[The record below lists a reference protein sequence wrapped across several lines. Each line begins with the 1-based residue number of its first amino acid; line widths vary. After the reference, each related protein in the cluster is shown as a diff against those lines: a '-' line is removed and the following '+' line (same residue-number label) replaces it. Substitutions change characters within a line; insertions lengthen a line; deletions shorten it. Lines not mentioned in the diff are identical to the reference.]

1 MIPERIIEIKG
12 LEVMARVGVP
22 DQERTE
28 PQRLLIDLRFAAKD
42 QLMDLGD
49 ELARTV
55 DYYAVSLRVAAV
67 VEERPRKLIESLV
80 DEIAAE
86 ILDEFPLRWVEVAIR
101 KFILPN
107 TEWVAVSI
115 RREAN

>member
-1 MIPERIIEIKG
+1 MILERIIEIKG
-12 LEVMARVGVP
+12 LEVMARIGVP
-22 DQERTE
+22 DQERDH

-42 QLMDLGD
+42 QSSDLGD

-55 DYYAVSLRVAAV
+55 DYHAVSLRVVAI
-67 VEERPRKLIESLV
+67 VEERPRKLIESLA
-80 DEIAAE
+80 DEVAAE
-86 ILDEFPLRWVEVAIR
+86 ILHQFPLRWVEVAIR
-101 KFILPN
+101 KFILSN